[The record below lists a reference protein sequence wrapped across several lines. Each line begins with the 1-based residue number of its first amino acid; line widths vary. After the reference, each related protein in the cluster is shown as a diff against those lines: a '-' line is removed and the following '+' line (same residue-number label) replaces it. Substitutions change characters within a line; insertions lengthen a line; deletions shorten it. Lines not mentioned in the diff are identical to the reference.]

1 MELIIEI
8 DQSLLFVSTSRPEN
22 ESDSDFEESKGGQKK
37 RKRKDDGPVSIHL
50 SSYIYSFCGSYS
62 SEV

>member
-8 DQSLLFVSTSRPEN
+8 DQSLLFVSRPEN

-50 SSYIYSFCGSYS
+50 SSYIYSFC
-62 SEV
+62 